1 MSDTSI
7 ATELLSRSRQRGRW
21 FEYACWLATWSAMA
35 ILVTLLF
42 VILWQG
48 LAYVN
53 WHFLSNYKDEL
64 KPADSGILP
73 ALWGSFWLMLLTCVL
88 SIPVGIGAAVYL
100 EEYSTDS
107 WLTRVI
113 KLNLSNLAGVP
124 SIVYGILGLTVF
136 ARMFDIFA
144 HKELVVQGPLGMYM
158 PLPLGSTIISGALTL
173 SLLSLPVIIVA
184 TQEALRAVPQSL
196 RHASI
201 ALGAT
206 RWQTVSGQVLPAAL
220 PGIMT
225 GVILSISRAIGET
238 APLIVVG
245 CGVSIFECPPGVESP
260 TELLSSPEL
269 LLQVPFSSYTAL
281 PATLY
286 NWASDPRPIFT
297 HKVAAGII
305 VLLVVLMA
313 INGLAIYIRNRAQ
326 KHLNW

>member
-1 MSDTSI
+1 
-7 ATELLSRSRQRGRW
+7 
-21 FEYACWLATWSAMA
+21 
-35 ILVTLLF
+35 
-42 VILWQG
+42 
-48 LAYVN
+48 
-53 WHFLSNYKDEL
+53 
-64 KPADSGILP
+64 
-73 ALWGSFWLMLLTCVL
+73 
-88 SIPVGIGAAVYL
+88 
-100 EEYSTDS
+100 
-107 WLTRVI
+107 
-113 KLNLSNLAGVP
+113 
-124 SIVYGILGLTVF
+124 
-136 ARMFDIFA
+136 
-144 HKELVVQGPLGMYM
+144 
-158 PLPLGSTIISGALTL
+158 
-173 SLLSLPVIIVA
+173 
-184 TQEALRAVPQSL
+184 
-196 RHASI
+196 
-201 ALGAT
+201 
-206 RWQTVSGQVLPAAL
+206 
-220 PGIMT
+220 MT

>member
-1 MSDTSI
+1 MSNTSA
-7 ATELLSRSRQRGRW
+7 ATELLSGSRQRGRW

-48 LAYVN
+48 LTYVN
-53 WHFLSNYKDEL
+53 WHFLSRYEDKLQPER
-64 KPADSGILP
+64 SGILP
-73 ALWGSFWLMLLTCVL
+73 GLWGSFWLMLLTCAF
-88 SIPVGIGAAVYL
+88 SIPVGVGAAVYL
-100 EEYSTDS
+100 EEYSNDN
-107 WLTRVI
+107 WLTRLI

-136 ARMFDIFA
+136 VRMFDIFA
-144 HKELVVQGPLGMYM
+144 HQKLVVQGPLGMYM
-158 PLPLGSTIISGALTL
+158 PLPFGETIVSGALTL

-206 RWQTVSGQVLPAAL
+206 RWQTVSRQVLPAAL

-245 CGVSIFECPPGVESP
+245 CATFIQECPPGVDSP
-260 TELLSSPEL
+260 VELLQSPEMIF
-269 LLQVPFSSYTAL
+269 QIPFSTYTSL
-281 PATLY
+281 PNTIY
-286 NWASDPRPIFT
+286 GWSSDARPVVA
-297 HKVAAGII
+297 HKIAAGII